1 MLGSIRNK
9 TKTKGWFA
17 YLVVGLITIP
27 FALFGI
33 SEYFT
38 GTSNIIIASVNG
50 ADISKAEFLTEF
62 NPQKRRLQQELDKKY
77 DIEFDAM
84 LKQSILNQMIDKY
97 LLEQLSSEL
106 LYETT
111 VNELNTIIQANN
123 LFKEKGRFS
132 LEKYKQ
138 LLRLN
143 GYTTRKYE
151 AIKLQELTQ
160 TQIKYNLLDSAFVTP
175 TQLVRL
181 QKLND
186 QQRQFSYIAIHANDY
201 VKEVKV
207 DAQSVKDFY
216 NNKKTLFFAPEQV
229 KIEFV
234 ELSLNEISKNIKVSD
249 DELFNFYED
258 EQERF
263 TIEEER
269 QAQHILLEDE
279 STAQKVITLLN
290 SGGDFA
296 KLARQYSQD
305 TDSKSDAGDLGF
317 FTRGVMVPEFEK
329 KVFAMKLAEVSDLV
343 KSKFGYH
350 IIKLNNIKAKTL
362 KPFDA
367 VKSELLDLY
376 TQAQAQKVFYSLTE
390 QLANLAYEASLEK
403 IVDQMDLKL
412 QVSDFFDRSSTQLNQ
427 KIVTTAF
434 SDVVLN
440 KGENSEILELSKD
453 KLMVI
458 RAQKK
463 LAQRQKS
470 FIEVKDEINAH
481 LMILL
486 AKTFVDNLAKNIVD
500 LLTHNDKDI
509 LKKLMNKN
517 KLKWHHVDWV
527 KRDSNKVEM
536 AIINKVFALS
546 KPTNGNSS
554 YGAQNLDENNT
565 VVIKLSGVKTTDIK
579 TINATL
585 ESSLLSFESS
595 EVFANILETLKS
607 QAKIKVFSR
616 NL

>member
-9 TKTKGWFA
+9 TKGWVA
-17 YLVVGLITIP
+17 YLIVGLITIP

-33 SEYFT
+33 NEYFT
-38 GTSNIIIASVNG
+38 GASNIKVASVDG
-50 ADISKAEFLTEF
+50 TDISKAEFLAEF

-77 DIEFDAM
+77 DTEFDAM
-84 LKQSILNQMIDKY
+84 LKQSILNQMIDRR

-106 LYETT
+106 SYETT
-111 VNELNTIIQANN
+111 ASELNTIIQANN
-123 LFKEKGRFS
+123 LFKEEGRFS

-143 GYTTRKYE
+143 GYTTEKYE
-151 AIKLQELTQ
+151 AIRLQELTQ

-175 TQLVRL
+175 SQLVRL
-181 QKLND
+181 QKLNN
-186 QQRQFSYIAIHANDY
+186 QQRQFSYITVQADDY

-207 DAQSVKDFY
+207 DVQSVKDFY
-216 NNKKTLFFAPEQV
+216 NNKKALFFAPEQV

-263 TIEEER
+263 TTEEER

-279 STAQKVITLLN
+279 LTAQKVITLLN
-290 SGGDFA
+290 SGSDFA
-296 KLARQYSQD
+296 KLAGQYSQD
-305 TDSKSDAGDLGF
+305 TGSKSDAGDLGF

-329 KVFAMKLAEVSDLV
+329 KVFAMKLGEVSDLV
-343 KSKFGYH
+343 KSEFGYH
-350 IIKLNNIKAKTL
+350 IIKLNNIKAKIL

-390 QLANLAYEASLEK
+390 QLANLAYEASLEE

-412 QVSDFFDRSSTQLNQ
+412 QVSDFFDRGSTQLNQ

-458 RAQKK
+458 RVREK
-463 LAQRQKS
+463 LAQRQKP
-470 FIEVKDEINAH
+470 FTEVKDEINAH
-481 LMILL
+481 LMTLL
-486 AKTFVDNLAKNIVD
+486 AKTFVDNLVKNIVD
-500 LLTHNDKDI
+500 LLTHNDKDT

-527 KRDSNKVEM
+527 KRDSNKAEM
-536 AIINKVFALS
+536 AIINKVFALA

-554 YGAQNLDENNT
+554 YSAQDLDGSNA

-585 ESSLLSFESS
+585 ERSLLSFESD
-595 EVFANILETLKS
+595 EIFTNILETLKS
-607 QAKIKVFSR
+607 RAKIKFFSR

>member
-1 MLGSIRNK
+1 MLGSIRN
-9 TKTKGWFA
+9 KTKGWFA

-50 ADISKAEFLTEF
+50 TDISKAEFLTEF
-62 NPQKRRLQQELDKKY
+62 NPQKRRLQQKLDKKY
-77 DIEFDAM
+77 DTEFDAM

-123 LFKEKGRFS
+123 LFKEEGRFS

-143 GYTTRKYE
+143 GYTTTKYE

-160 TQIKYNLLDSAFVTP
+160 TQIKYNLLDSAFVIP

-216 NNKKTLFFAPEQV
+216 NNKKALFFAPEQV

-234 ELSLNEISKNIKVSD
+234 ELSLNEILKNIKISE

-269 QAQHILLEDE
+269 QVQHILLEDE
-279 STAQKVITLLN
+279 PTAQKVIALLN

-296 KLARQYSQD
+296 KLAGQYSQD
-305 TDSKSDAGDLGF
+305 TGSKSDAGDLGF
-317 FTRGVMVPEFEK
+317 FTRGVMMPEFEK
-329 KVFAMKLAEVSDLV
+329 KVFAMKLAEVSGLV

-350 IIKLNNIKAKTL
+350 IIKLNNIKAKIL

-376 TQAQAQKVFYSLTE
+376 TQAQAQKLFYSLTE
-390 QLANLAYEASLEK
+390 QLTNLAYETSLEK

-412 QVSDFFDRSSTQLNQ
+412 QVSDFFDRSNTQLNQ

-434 SDVVLN
+434 SDVVFN

-458 RAQKK
+458 RAREK

-470 FIEVKDEINAH
+470 FIEVKDEINVH
-481 LMILL
+481 LMTLL
-486 AKTFVDNLAKNIVD
+486 AKTFVDNLAKSIVD
-500 LLTHNDKDI
+500 LLTYNDKNT

-527 KRDSNKVEM
+527 KRGSNKVEI
-536 AIINKVFALS
+536 AIINKVFALA

-554 YGAQNLDENNT
+554 YGVQNLDENNA

-595 EVFANILETLKS
+595 EIFANILETLKS

>member
-9 TKTKGWFA
+9 TKGWVA
-17 YLVVGLITIP
+17 YLIVGLITIP

-38 GTSNIIIASVNG
+38 GASNIIIASVDG
-50 ADISKAEFLTEF
+50 TDISKEEFLAEF

-77 DIEFDAM
+77 DTEFDAM
-84 LKQSILNQMIDKY
+84 LKQSILNQMVDRR

-106 LYETT
+106 SYETT
-111 VNELNTIIQANN
+111 ASELNAIIQAND
-123 LFKEKGRFS
+123 LFKEEGQFS

-143 GYTTRKYE
+143 GYTTAKYE

-160 TQIKYNLLDSAFVTP
+160 TQIKYNLLDSAFVMP
-175 TQLVRL
+175 SQLVRL

-186 QQRQFSYIAIHANDY
+186 QQRQFSYITIQADDY

-207 DAQSVKDFY
+207 DVQSVKDFY
-216 NNKKTLFFAPEQV
+216 NNKKALFFALEQV
-229 KIEFV
+229 KIEFI
-234 ELSLNEISKNIKVSD
+234 ELSLSEISKNIKVSD
-249 DELFNFYED
+249 EELLAFYED
-258 EQERF
+258 EQERS
-263 TIEEER
+263 TTEEER

-290 SGGDFA
+290 GGDDFA
-296 KLARQYSQD
+296 KLAEQYSQD
-305 TDSKSDAGDLGF
+305 TGSKADAGDLGF

-329 KVFAMKLAEVSDLV
+329 KVFAMKLGEVSGLV
-343 KSKFGYH
+343 KSEFGYH

-362 KPFDA
+362 KPFDV

-390 QLANLAYEASLEK
+390 QLANLAYEASLEE

-412 QVSDFFDRSSTQLNQ
+412 QVSDFFDRANTQLNQ
-427 KIVTTAF
+427 KIVATAF
-434 SDVVLN
+434 SDVILN
-440 KGENSEILELSKD
+440 KNENSEILELSKD

-458 RAQKK
+458 RVREK
-463 LAQRQKS
+463 LAQRQKP
-470 FIEVKDEINAH
+470 FIEVEYEINAH
-481 LMILL
+481 LTTLL
-486 AKTFVDNLAKNIVD
+486 AKTFVDNLAKNVVD
-500 LLTHNDKDI
+500 LLAHNDKDT
-509 LKKLMNKN
+509 LKKLMNKS
-517 KLKWHHVDWV
+517 KLKWHHVNWV
-527 KRDSNKVEM
+527 KRDSSKVERV
-536 AIINKVFALS
+536 IINKVFALA

-554 YGAQNLDENNT
+554 YSAQDLDGSNA
-565 VVIKLSGVKTTDIK
+565 VVIKLSGVKTTDAK
-579 TINATL
+579 AVNTTL
-585 ESSLLSFESS
+585 ERSLLSFESN

-607 QAKIKVFSR
+607 QAKIKIFSR